1 MGWEWREQNREKV
14 LECLKTGE
22 YEAILTSK
30 EGALDALAYV
40 AYELGVLDAA
50 TKIQVNRAR
59 EGIPDDLLLRTL
71 AVLPFIEAMSL
82 SVAAETLFEDAA
94 ILLKLGYTAVQIRE
108 GFNQRRGADYE
119 RKSEQSFPYHPEV
132 LRQELQKIDLES
144 LAEFRRT
151 CIGTLFER
159 GLVKGKTYAIDGSGL
174 GGGLYLV
181 GLMAVHRERP
191 LWVNWRVIHANQ
203 SEKGKEATVTL
214 AMVDEVREIAGEAAL
229 EWLLMDGLYADGPLL
244 ARLKYGRGIDAL
256 VRLPEERRL
265 YAQLQGLLRVDPTQW
280 HEHLDTRYVAGQ
292 KQTRQ
297 MRVAGMDDLD
307 DWDSFVETA
316 HDELAIDTPTLSAY
330 AIASYP
336 LDAPDEKE
344 AWALVSTAPFNSP
357 WKAYTSWR
365 DRWCIENC
373 GFREVKEGWHLEKA
387 LWTFW
392 DLTVATARV
401 TFTLM
406 AYNVAQIA
414 KTKAGERLAKLGIRR
429 LRKEINR
436 AFGSVPIIVFAQDA
450 YAVLHIEEL
459 VEILGGFPPQ
469 FSFRKTPPSDLA
481 GGGGMLS

>member
-14 LECLKTGE
+14 LECLRTGE

-50 TKIQVNRAR
+50 ATIKVNRKR
-59 EGIPDDLLLRTL
+59 DGIPDELLLRTL

-94 ILLKLGYTAVQIRE
+94 ILLQLGYTAIQIRE
-108 GFNQRRGADYE
+108 GFNQRHGADYE
-119 RKSEQSFPYHPEV
+119 SKSEQSFPYHPEV
-132 LRQELQKIDLES
+132 LRQELQKIDLDS
-144 LAEFRRT
+144 LAEFRRV

-191 LWVNWRVIHANQ
+191 LWINWRVIHANA

-214 AMVDEVREIAGEAAL
+214 EMVDEVLGIAGKAAI
-229 EWLLMDGLYADGPLL
+229 EWLLMDALYADGPLL

-256 VRLPEERRL
+256 VCLPENRRL
-265 YAQLQGLLRVDPTQW
+265 YEQLRGLLRVDPTRW
-280 HEHLDTRYVAGQ
+280 HEHLDTRYIAGQ

-297 MRVAGMDDLD
+297 MRVAGMDDLN
-307 DWDSFVETA
+307 DWDSFVATA
-316 HDELAIDTPTLSAY
+316 QDEFGIDNPTLSAY
-330 AIASYP
+330 AIEACP
-336 LDAPDEKE
+336 VDEPDEKE
-344 AWALVSTAPFNSP
+344 EWALVSTASFSTP
-357 WKAYTSWR
+357 WQAYTFWR
-365 DRWCIENC
+365 NRWCIENC
-373 GFREVKEGWHLEKA
+373 GFRELKEGWHLEKA

-392 DLTVATARV
+392 DITVATARV
-401 TFTLM
+401 TFTLI

-414 KTKAGERLAKLGIRR
+414 KTKAGERLSKLGIRR
-429 LRKEINR
+429 LRKEMNR
-436 AFGSVPIIVFAQDA
+436 AFGGVPVIIFAQNA
-450 YAVLHIEEL
+450 YAILHIEEL
-459 VEILGGFPPQ
+459 VEVLGGFPPQ
-469 FSFRKTPPSDLA
+469 FSFRKPPPSDLIA
-481 GGGGMLS
+481 GGAMLS